1 MSIQMALFSGGN
13 SSRITAIRVDVSAFG
28 PESVTGAISFLSNG
42 QQTISRD
49 GSVSIVANWVTP
61 TLLAG
66 DWEIR
71 AVLESGDS
79 PSQGVLNTW
88 LPLTS
93 NRSWVLS
100 RSTEGFLL
108 TFLTFE
114 FRRVGSTDPEVSI
127 TGNSISVESSGGIRP

>member
-13 SSRITAIRVDVSAFG
+13 SSRITATPVDVSAFG
-28 PESVTGAISFLSNG
+28 TGSANGSISFLSNG

-61 TLLAG
+61 TLSSG

-71 AVLESGDS
+71 AIIDSGDPLS
-79 PSQGVLNTW
+79 SGVLNTW

-93 NRSWVLS
+93 SRSWVLVAP
-100 RSTEGFLL
+100 EGRFLL